1 MAKKVDAD
9 ILISRLGTSEKD
21 TYCKKLLQEAPAV
34 RCDWI
39 PVNEALPNEFHT
51 TPGHGLCKVWV
62 TYTYDVGGV
71 TKFRTKEVYYLDKMF
86 TEDGKK
92 PLKNVIA
99 WMYVPG
105 PYTVPEETLG
115 DLVAFNSAEAIIMS
129 YDELSEKISV
139 LANLQHSALNKA
151 GVVHVN
157 NFFILKKAPY
167 IVAECEVEGLEF
179 LEEKYNYEIPLEW
192 IDLFNHK
199 DRLNKAIEDWKKTL

>member
-1 MAKKVDAD
+1 MAKRVDAD

-21 TYCKKLLQEAPAV
+21 AYCKKLLQEAPAV

-115 DLVAFNSAEAIIMS
+115 DIVAFNSTKAIIMS
-129 YDELSEKISV
+129 YKELSKKIYT
-139 LANLQHSALNKA
+139 LANLQHSILGRA
-151 GVVHVN
+151 GTVRVS
-157 NFFILKKAPY
+157 NFFESKTKPCI
-167 IVAECEVEGLEF
+167 IAECEVME
-179 LEEKYNYEIPLEW
+179 LEELGETYDYEIPLEW

-199 DRLNKAIEDWKKTL
+199 DRLNNAIEDWKKTL